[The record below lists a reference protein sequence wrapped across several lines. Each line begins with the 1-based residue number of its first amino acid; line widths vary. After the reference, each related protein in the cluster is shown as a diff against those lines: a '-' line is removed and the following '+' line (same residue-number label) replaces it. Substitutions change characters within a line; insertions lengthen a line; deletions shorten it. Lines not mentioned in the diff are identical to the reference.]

1 MNFKFLVNTITDWNE
16 PPRARHQLAEALS
29 QDHQVT
35 FVSANRF
42 GFIPAIKTVSVS
54 ENLTVIIPHFPVDS
68 RVRYRIPLINKIY
81 QIWLFKRI
89 RKEYNDYIVINFD
102 FTALHIYNYFRRV
115 VYYCND
121 DYIYISAINNPGFI
135 VRYHRECEAAVARR
149 AIFCVAT
156 SEFLA
161 KKLTNNNRS
170 TYELRLGAPKV
181 KSIPANALKLSDKNN
196 RPVNVGFVGYL
207 NTAERELFEFL
218 IEKRDI
224 ILTIVGPVSEQEAIK
239 YKGIENVVTKGKLTG
254 QDLYNA
260 VADFDV
266 GIVPY
271 PLHSK
276 VDRTPNKL
284 WLYLALGKPV
294 VISNIKSIENWKF
307 SDGFVY
313 RANNYEEFYAGIK
326 KAHSENNETLLH

>member
-1 MNFKFLVNTITDWNE
+1 M
-16 PPRARHQLAEALS
+16 
-29 QDHQVT
+29 
-35 FVSANRF
+35 
-42 GFIPAIKTVSVS
+42 
-54 ENLTVIIPHFPVDS
+54 
-68 RVRYRIPLINKIY
+68 
-81 QIWLFKRI
+81 
-89 RKEYNDYIVINFD
+89 
-102 FTALHIYNYFRRV
+102 
-115 VYYCND
+115 
-121 DYIYISAINNPGFI
+121 
-135 VRYHRECEAAVARR
+135 
-149 AIFCVAT
+149 AT

-326 KAHSENNETLLH
+326 KAHSENNETLLHERIAFAGENTWEKRAGEFLRILNEKIVSKDQNQSDNK